1 MKYIQIIGIF
11 LVIALSACGGGSS
24 GGSKSSVSTQTS
36 SVSVVSSLV
45 SSVVSSSRSSSSSTL
60 SSSISTSS
68 TGSSSISV
76 GLDSRPSNTTC
87 LAPEPVASG
96 TTQIQWRLAFTQLPS
111 ISNPSNLFQLPGDDA
126 HWYVIR
132 QAGYIARFNNTSN
145 ANQLTT
151 VLDIDARVDSSQ
163 DEMGLLGFAIHPNFS
178 ANRYVFL
185 YYTGRDGSNRIE
197 TRVVRFTVNTEGVFD
212 ANSETILLRF
222 TRPYGNHVG
231 GQMAFDNQGYLLISS
246 GDGGSGGDPH
256 ENGQN
261 QNNLLGKILRIDVD
275 RTENGMAYAIP
286 TDNPFIGQANVR
298 AEIWAYGLRNPWRF
312 SVDSVTG
319 DLWLG
324 DVGQGAWE
332 EINLVTR
339 GGNYGWGD
347 MEGDFCYSGRSN
359 CSTQNKITPL
369 YSISHNTGACSVIGG
384 FVYRGSTYPAAYGRY
399 FYTDYCETTVRSI
412 ERQPNGSLTHR
423 AYNQAV
429 ADLVSFAEDNHGE
442 LYAIGRGSAGQQI
455 VRMNVTNTG
464 LIPGSMPTQLSATG
478 CVQSANPKNPAS
490 GMIPYDVKSPL
501 WSDGVDKSRYLSM
514 PNNTQIEVT
523 ATGDFHFP
531 VGSVLMKH
539 FIENNQYIETRLFAH
554 TSLGWQGF
562 SYEWNDQQTDATL
575 LSAAKD
581 KMIGNLNWHY
591 PSAGECL
598 ECHTAASGFS
608 LGLETAQLNHDFL
621 YVQTNRTAN
630 QLETLQQIQLFKT
643 NFSQQQKNR
652 QLYSFTD
659 TASLE
664 QKAKSYLHANCSHCH
679 QPNDTSPV
687 DIDLRFDTLLNQMGV
702 CNQSPQA
709 SNLGIANPLLIA
721 PGEPLRSVLLERMK
735 VNDSNKM
742 PKIGRNEMDQT
753 AVNTIGNWI
762 EELSACN

>member
-1 MKYIQIIGIF
+1 MKYIQIISIF
-11 LVIALSACGGGSS
+11 LVIALSACGAGSS
-24 GGSKSSVSTQTS
+24 GGSKSSTPNQNSST
-36 SVSVVSSLV
+36 SL
-45 SSVVSSSRSSSSSTL
+45 SSSASSISSTTLSSSSSSSVSSN
-60 SSSISTSS
+60 SSSS
-68 TGSSSISV
+68 GSLSVLV
-76 GLDSRPSNTTC
+76 GLDARPSNTTC

-96 TTQIQWRLAFTQLPS
+96 TTQIQWQLAFTQLPG
-111 ISNPSNLFQLPGDDA
+111 ISNPSNLFQLPGDDS
-126 HWYVIR
+126 HWYVMR
-132 QAGYIARFNNTSN
+132 QAGYILRFQNTAN

-178 ANRYVFL
+178 SNRFVFL
-185 YYTGRDGSNRIE
+185 YYTGRDANNNIE
-197 TRVVRFTVNTEGVFD
+197 TRVARFTVNTDGVFN
-212 ANSETILLRF
+212 ASSETILLRF

-246 GDGGSGGDPH
+246 GDGGSSGDPH
-256 ENGQN
+256 QNGQN
-261 QNNLLGKILRIDVD
+261 RSNLLGKILRIDVD
-275 RTENGMAYAIP
+275 RTENGLAYAIP
-286 TDNPFIGQANVR
+286 ADNPFVGQANIR

-312 SVDSVTG
+312 SVDSITG
-319 DLWLG
+319 DLWVG
-324 DVGQGAWE
+324 DVGQGEWE

-347 MEGDFCYSGRSN
+347 MEGDSCYSGRSN
-359 CSTQNKITPL
+359 CSTLNKIKPVHP
-369 YSISHNTGACSVIGG
+369 ISHNTGACSVIGG
-384 FVYRGSTYPAAYGRY
+384 FVYRGSSYPAAYGRY
-399 FYTDYCETTVRSI
+399 FYTDYCETTVRSLV
-412 ERQPNGSLTHR
+412 RQTNGNLTHA

-429 ADLVSFAEDNHGE
+429 ADLVSFAEDNHRE

-464 LIPGSMPTQLSATG
+464 LIPGTMPTQLSATG
-478 CVQSANPKNPAS
+478 CVQTTNPKNPAS

-501 WSDGVDKSRYLSM
+501 WSDGVDKSRYLSL

-523 ATGDFHFP
+523 ATGDFNFP

-554 TSLGWQGF
+554 TALGWQGF

-581 KMIGNLNWHY
+581 KMIGDLNWHY

-608 LGLETAQLNHDFL
+608 LGLETAQLNHDLL
-621 YVQTNRTAN
+621 YAQTNRMAN
-630 QLETLQQIQLFKT
+630 QLTSLQHIQLFKNNLT
-643 NFSQQQKNR
+643 DQQRNR
-652 QLYSFTD
+652 HLYSLTD
-659 TASLE
+659 DASLE
-664 QKAKSYLHANCSHCH
+664 QKAKSYLHSNCSHCH

-687 DIDLRFDTLLNQMGV
+687 DIDLRFNTLLNQMGV

-709 SNLGIANPLLIA
+709 GALGIPNPLLIA

-735 VNDSNKM
+735 VNDANKM
-742 PKIGRNEMDQT
+742 PKIGRNEMDQA
-753 AVNTIGNWI
+753 AVSVMSEWVGG
-762 EELSACN
+762 LSGCN